1 MADKKISALTSKASN
16 LEGTD
21 IFAIAEDDGAGSYVS
36 KGITGDEIKKGITQI
51 EFNTQSASYTLV
63 LSDQNKMIEINNASA
78 NEVTIP
84 LNSAVSFPIGTQILV
99 TQAGAGQ
106 TSIGKSVGVN
116 LYAEDNRLKLVGQ
129 YAMCTLIKKGTD
141 TWYVGGNLEA

>member
-1 MADKKISALTSKASN
+1 MADKKISALTAKSDN
-16 LEGTD
+16 LDTTD
-21 IFAIAEDDGAGSYVS
+21 IFAIAEDDGAGGYVS
-36 KGITGDEIKKGITQI
+36 KGITGEEIKKGITQI

-84 LNSAVSFPIGTQILV
+84 LNSAVAFPIGTQILV

-106 TSIGKSVGVN
+106 TSIGKSVGVT
-116 LYAEDNRLKLVGQ
+116 LYAEDNKLKLVGQ
-129 YAMCTLIKKGTD
+129 YAMCTLIKKSTD
-141 TWYVGGNLEA
+141 LWYIGGNLEA

>member
-1 MADKKISALTSKASN
+1 MADKKISALTAKSDN
-16 LEGTD
+16 LDTTD
-21 IFAIAEDDGAGSYVS
+21 IFAIAEDDGAGGYVS
-36 KGITGDEIKKGITQI
+36 KGITGEEIKKGITQI

-84 LNSAVSFPIGTQILV
+84 LNSAVAFPIGTQILV

-106 TSIGKSVGVN
+106 TSIGKSVGVT
-116 LYAEDNRLKLVGQ
+116 LYAEDNKLKLVGQ
-129 YAMCTLIKKGTD
+129 YAMCTLIKKSTD
-141 TWYVGGNLEA
+141 LWYVGGNLEA

>member
-1 MADKKISALTSKASN
+1 MADKKISALTAKSDN
-16 LEGTD
+16 LDTTD
-21 IFAIAEDDGAGSYVS
+21 IFAIAEDDGAGGYVS
-36 KGITGDEIKKGITQI
+36 KGITGEEIKKGITQI

-84 LNSAVSFPIGTQILV
+84 LNSVVAFPIGTQILV

-106 TSIGKSVGVN
+106 TSIGKSVGVT
-116 LYAEDNRLKLVGQ
+116 LYAEDNKLKLVGQ
-129 YAMCTLIKKGTD
+129 YAMCTLIKKSTD
-141 TWYVGGNLEA
+141 LWYVGGNLES

>member
-1 MADKKISALTSKASN
+1 MADKKISALTAKSDN
-16 LEGTD
+16 LDTTD
-21 IFAIAEDDGAGSYVS
+21 IFAIAEDDGAGGYVS
-36 KGITGDEIKKGITQI
+36 KGITGEEIKKGITQI

-84 LNSAVSFPIGTQILV
+84 LNSAVAFPIGTQILV

-106 TSIGKSVGVN
+106 TSIGKSVGVT
-116 LYAEDNRLKLVGQ
+116 LYAEDNKLKLVGQ
-129 YAMCTLIKKGTD
+129 YAMCTLIKKSAD
-141 TWYVGGNLEA
+141 LWYVGGNLEA